1 MGAVIHASVEDLS
14 DQRGTGLLDAPGDRR
29 VHRRRQERLGRAG
42 TNPARHAGRHVH
54 KSEWGWLCS
63 SAVWGWIATRAEQ
76 AATEGWNAEHAIR
89 DTGLTPDP
97 WLAGAIHAALP
108 KLFEAC
114 PDLDCAKPVGEWSR
128 DEITELLLAAFNLIQ
143 RAIEARDATETKV
156 AGKPTSAD
164 IVARQTNGS
173 VGNPRMTADEFN
185 NLPPFA

>member
-1 MGAVIHASVEDLS
+1 MRPSKISAISAELDYWMRRATDASIDAARNVLGAQGPI
-14 DQRGTGLLDAPGDRR
+14 RPGTQVGMF
-29 VHRRRQERLGRAG
+29 
-42 TNPARHAGRHVH
+42 T